1 MTDMSTDIFKVFG
14 PRFTLAMLLA
24 THATFAQEPV
34 DDGIDA
40 LEPAVDTSA
49 SLEPAVDTS
58 AAEDLE
64 RDSLEPGVSS
74 QALAADVTRQAT
86 NGGVMDRLELG
97 RTEITGNQELP
108 KVLYIVP
115 WQKSDPGDLM
125 GRPVNTLLDEVLA
138 PVDREEFVRQVDYYG
153 DLYREDEE

>member
-1 MTDMSTDIFKVFG
+1 MSTHYCRVFG
-14 PRFTLAMLLA
+14 PRVMLAMLLA
-24 THATFAQEPV
+24 TSATLAQDPV
-34 DDGIDA
+34 ENGIDEF
-40 LEPAVDTSA
+40 EPAVDTSA

-58 AAEDLE
+58 AAEDAE
-64 RDSLEPGVSS
+64 REALEPGVPS
-74 QALAADVTRQAT
+74 QVLSADVTRQAT
-86 NGGVMDRLELG
+86 TSGVMDRLELG

-115 WQKSDPGDLM
+115 WKKSDPGELM

-153 DLYREDEE
+153 DLYEEEEE